1 MADVFELLAD
11 PGRRRLVELMQ
22 GGERSV
28 GELVAATGASQPAV
42 SRNLRLLREGGLVA
56 VRAEGQKRFYRVL
69 PERLKELD
77 AWLEPYRLVWSSRL
91 DELERHLDD
100 MDDRAVD
107 TGGRDEGR
115 TAGAA
120 GGRKVAAALRAAV
133 EACAREGVARTRR
146 AGAPGGVDAR
156 ADGR

>member
-91 DELERHLDD
+91 DELERHLDG
-100 MDDRAVD
+100 MDD
-107 TGGRDEGR
+107 
-115 TAGAA
+115 
-120 GGRKVAAALRAAV
+120 
-133 EACAREGVARTRR
+133 
-146 AGAPGGVDAR
+146 
-156 ADGR
+156 